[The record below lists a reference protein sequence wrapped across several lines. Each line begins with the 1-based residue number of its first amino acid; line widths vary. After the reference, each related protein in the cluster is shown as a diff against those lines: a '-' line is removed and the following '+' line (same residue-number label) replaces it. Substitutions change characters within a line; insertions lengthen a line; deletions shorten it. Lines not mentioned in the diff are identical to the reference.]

1 MSGPLEG
8 WLYFR
13 SHMKHFEQVIQE
25 FNVLM
30 NDIAAMPKDEFILTA
45 NSIKEMLYQH
55 SPFYGNPVDCVIWVK
70 NETVRANDYNP
81 NTVAS
86 PEMKL
91 LEVSITE
98 DGYTQPIVT
107 FPEDNGLT
115 VIDGFHR
122 NRVGKESKT
131 VREMVHGYL
140 PVVRIK
146 QEKQGKDT
154 RIASTIRHN
163 RARGKH
169 KVDAMSDIVLELKNR
184 NWTNARISKELGME
198 EDEILRLCQITG
210 LANLF
215 SDEEFSRSWDIEGSK
230 AEDIEFE
237 QIDDSDVDRDAE
249 GVVTQNTSDPNRV
262 FHTYDKWECHK
273 AGFYATKKDGMTKG
287 DCEQFYADFLS
298 DLPRF
303 ERALSGVITEW
314 VNSCEHYLTNASM
327 NRIAWLGQAAVCYES
342 GIPSQF
348 CSGFNL
354 LTEEQQNSANLMA
367 LKYLNKWLVSRGMA
381 EVDLQDA
388 MTVRTSTLY

>member
-1 MSGPLEG
+1 
-8 WLYFR
+8 
-13 SHMKHFEQVIQE
+13 MKYVEQIIND
-25 FNVLM
+25 FNVLL
-30 NDIAAMPKDEFILTA
+30 NDIVSLGDDDYIFVS

-55 SPFYGNPVDCVIWVK
+55 SPLYGNPVDCVVWVK
-70 NETVRANDYNP
+70 NETVFANDYNP
-81 NTVAS
+81 NTVAA

-91 LEVSITE
+91 LEISISE

-107 FPEDNGLT
+107 FPENDKLT

-122 NRVGKESKT
+122 NRVGKESDV
-131 VREMVHGYL
+131 VRSMVKGYL

-146 QEKQGKDT
+146 PEKQGKDT

-169 KVDAMSDIVLELKNR
+169 RVDAMSDIVLELKNR

-215 SDEEFSRSWDIEGSK
+215 SDEEFSRSWDIEGSSS
-230 AEDIEFE
+230 EDIKFE
-237 QIDDSDVDRDAE
+237 QIDDSRIGLDDE

-262 FHTYDKWECHK
+262 FHTYDKWECYK
-273 AGFYATKKDGMTKG
+273 AGFYATHKDGMKKSE
-287 DCEQFYADFLS
+287 CEQFYADFLGN
-298 DLPRF
+298 LARF
-303 ERALSGVITEW
+303 EKALIGVTSEW
-314 VNSCEHYLTNASM
+314 VNSCEHYLTNAAL
-327 NRIAWLGQAAVCYES
+327 NRIAWLGQASVCYES

-354 LTEEQQNSANLMA
+354 LTEAQQEAANNMA
-367 LKYLNKWLVSRGMA
+367 LKYLNIWLEKRGMNK
-381 EVDLQDA
+381 VDIQDA

>member
-1 MSGPLEG
+1 MRHTEEIIHS
-8 WLYFR
+8 
-13 SHMKHFEQVIQE
+13 

-30 NDIAAMPKDEFILTA
+30 NDIQPLSQDDYIFVSNT
-45 NSIKEMLYQH
+45 IKEMLYQY
-55 SPFYGNPVDCVIWVK
+55 SPLYGNPVDCVVWVK
-70 NETVRANDYNP
+70 NETVKANDYNP
-81 NTVAS
+81 NTVAA

-91 LEVSITE
+91 LEISISE

-107 FPEDNGLT
+107 FPEEGGLT

-122 NRVGKESKT
+122 NRVGKESEV
-131 VREMVHGYL
+131 VRQMVKGYL

-146 QEKQGKDT
+146 PEKQGKDT

-215 SDEEFSRSWDIEGSK
+215 SDEEFSRSWDIDGSTP
-230 AEDIEFE
+230 EDFKFE
-237 QIDDSDVDRDAE
+237 QIDDADVDNDAE

-262 FHTYDKWECHK
+262 FHTYDKWECYK
-273 AGFYATKKDGMTKG
+273 AGFYATSKPGMTKTQ
-287 DCEQFYADFLS
+287 CEQFYAEFLG
-298 DLPRF
+298 DLARF
-303 ERALSGVITEW
+303 EKALNGVVSEW
-314 VNSCEHYLTNASM
+314 HNSCEHYLTNAAM
-327 NRIAWLGQAAVCYES
+327 NRIAWLGQASVCYES

-348 CSGFNL
+348 CAGFNL
-354 LTEEQQNSANLMA
+354 LTEKQQHEANLMA
-367 LKYLNKWLVSRGMA
+367 LKYLNIYLEKRGLSP
-381 EVDLQDA
+381 VDLQDA

>member
-1 MSGPLEG
+1 MVESILQ
-8 WLYFR
+8 R
-13 SHMKHFEQVIQE
+13 

-30 NDIAAMPKDEFILTA
+30 NDIVNLEIDDYVLVSNTV
-45 NSIKEMLYQH
+45 KEMLYQH
-55 SPFYGNPVDCVIWVK
+55 SPFHGNPVDCVLWVK
-70 NETVRANDYNP
+70 NESVVANDYNP
-81 NTVAS
+81 NTVAP

-91 LEVSITE
+91 LEISISE

-107 FPEDNGLT
+107 FPENNGLT

-122 NRVGKESKT
+122 NRVGKESAV
-131 VREMVHGYL
+131 VREMVKGYL

-146 QEKQGKDT
+146 AEKQGKDT

-169 KVDAMSDIVLELKNR
+169 RVDAMSDIVLELKNR

-215 SDEEFSRSWDIEGSK
+215 SDSEFSRAWDIEGSSS
-230 AEDIEFE
+230 DDFEFE
-237 QIDDSDVDRDAE
+237 QLNDEDVDNDAE
-249 GVVTQNTSDPNRV
+249 GVVTQNTSDPDRV
-262 FHTYDKWECHK
+262 FHTYDKWECYK
-273 AGFYATKKDGMTKG
+273 AGFYATKKDGMTKKQ
-287 DCEQFYADFLS
+287 CEEFYAEFLG
-298 DLPRF
+298 DLNRF
-303 ERALSGVITEW
+303 ENALNGVINNW
-314 VNSCEHYLTNASM
+314 QNSCEHYLTNTAM
-327 NRIAWLGQAAVCYES
+327 NRIAWLGQASVCYES

-354 LTEEQQNSANLMA
+354 LTEKQQNEANLMA
-367 LKYLNKWLVSRGMA
+367 LKYLNIWLSRRGMS

-388 MTVRTSTLY
+388 MTIRTSTLY

>member
-1 MSGPLEG
+1 MKYPEG
-8 WLYFR
+8 I
-13 SHMKHFEQVIQE
+13 IQD

-30 NDIAAMPKDEFILTA
+30 NDIAALEKDDYIFVSNT
-45 NSIKEMLYQH
+45 IKEMLYQH
-55 SPFYGNPVDCVIWVK
+55 SPFYGNPVDCVVWVK

-91 LEVSITE
+91 LEVSISE

-107 FPEDNGLT
+107 FPEDSGLT

-122 NRVGKESKT
+122 NRVGKESKQ

-146 QEKQGKDT
+146 PEKQGKDT

-169 KVDAMSDIVLELKNR
+169 KVDAMSDIILELKNR

-215 SDEEFSRSWDIEGSK
+215 SDEEFSRSWDIEGSRS
-230 AEDIEFE
+230 EDIEFE
-237 QIDDSDVDRDAE
+237 QIDDADIDRDAE

-262 FHTYDKWECHK
+262 FHTYEKWECFR
-273 AGFYATKKDGMTKG
+273 AGFYATKKEGMTKAQ
-287 DCEQFYADFLS
+287 CEQYYAEFLAS
-298 DLPRF
+298 PERF
-303 ERALSGVITEW
+303 TKALQGVISEW
-314 VNSCEHYLTNASM
+314 KNSCEHYLTNASM
-327 NRIAWLGQAAVCYES
+327 NRIAWLGQASVCYES

-354 LTEEQQNSANLMA
+354 LTEKQQDDANKLA
-367 LKYLNKWLVSRGMA
+367 LVYLNKWLADRGMP